1 MFRRLEVFPT
11 RVDVENHVAAELLAV
26 IDTAVS
32 TRGRADI
39 ILTGGTVG
47 IGCLVALEHLA
58 RERSVA
64 WDSVH
69 VWWGDER
76 FLPTDHSDRNDG
88 QARAALLEHVSIPSA
103 NLHPFP
109 PDRGQSIDRARDEF
123 CDQFPDGFPDFDVVL
138 NGIGPDGH
146 VASLFPG
153 STYEVGSDVIAIH
166 NSPKP
171 PAERLSF
178 TFEALN
184 RASRVW
190 IVAAGSDKAN
200 AISRLMAESPRDV
213 TPATALHGKLET
225 AVFVDVD
232 AAAEI
237 TG

>member
-1 MFRRLEVFPT
+1 
-11 RVDVENHVAAELLAV
+11 
-26 IDTAVS
+26 
-32 TRGRADI
+32 
-39 ILTGGTVG
+39 
-47 IGCLVALEHLA
+47 
-58 RERSVA
+58 
-64 WDSVH
+64 
-69 VWWGDER
+69 
-76 FLPTDHSDRNDG
+76 
-88 QARAALLEHVSIPSA
+88 
-103 NLHPFP
+103 
-109 PDRGQSIDRARDEF
+109 
-123 CDQFPDGFPDFDVVL
+123 
-138 NGIGPDGH
+138 
-146 VASLFPG
+146 LFPG

>member
-11 RVDVENHVAAELLAV
+11 RVDVENHVATELLAV
-26 IDTAVS
+26 IDTAVRA
-32 TRGRADI
+32 RGRADI
-39 ILTGGTVG
+39 VLTGGTVG
-47 IGCLVALEHLA
+47 IGCLVALERFA
-58 RERSVA
+58 RDRSVA

-76 FLPTDHSDRNDG
+76 FLPGDHGDRNDG
-88 QARAALLEHVSIPSA
+88 QARHALLGYVSIPSA

-109 PDRGQSIDRARDEF
+109 ADRGQSVDEARDEF
-123 CDQFPDGFPDFDVVL
+123 CGQFPDGFPEFDVVL

-153 STYEVGSDVIAIH
+153 CSYEVGSDVIAIH

-190 IVAAGSDKAN
+190 IIAAGSDKAN

-213 TPATALHGKLET
+213 TPATALQGKLET